1 MPAHSLIRSL
11 CAALLAA
18 SLALSCA
25 TQPPATAPQPAEP
38 APAPELQ
45 ITPDGQPILPGEPLP
60 ETPIHPGMPD
70 QGAVPPLPFP
80 GMQQRTPIM
89 ALLLPLD
96 SPDFRRAAY
105 PFVRGVEAAA
115 LLDPA
120 PLPVEVHATDA
131 SPEGIYQAYVEVL
144 QQGPAVVVGPMT
156 RSGVSAIASS
166 GIVMVPTLTLNQ
178 PDNDQPLPPG
188 LYAFGLSVEDE
199 ARMLAQRAY
208 RDGMRRIGAV
218 STPAPLSHRSREAF
232 LEEWRK
238 LGGEAVSSL
247 DASPQSDLTAMRAML
262 TEQALD
268 AIYFAAQYED
278 ARLIRPYLPSQVPV
292 YATSQINS
300 FPIDP
305 VGMVDL
311 NGVRFLD
318 MPWLL
323 SPDHESFVNFP
334 RPADL
339 SGGALRF
346 YALGV
351 DAYRIAAQL
360 ARGQHDIR
368 LDGLTGRIS
377 VQPDGTVERRPWL
390 AIFLSGEQIV
400 LE

>member
-1 MPAHSLIRSL
+1 
-11 CAALLAA
+11 LLAA

-25 TQPPATAPQPAEP
+25 TQPPATAPQPT
-38 APAPELQ
+38 APAAQPELQ
-45 ITPDGQPILPGEPLP
+45 ITPDGQPVLPGEPLP
-60 ETPIHPGMPD
+60 ETPITPGTEPE
-70 QGAVPPLPFP
+70 QGVVPPLPD
-80 GMQQRTPIM
+80 MSQRAPIM
-89 ALLLPLD
+89 TLLLPLD

-120 PLPVEVHATDA
+120 PLPIEVRATDA
-131 SPEGIYQAYVEVL
+131 SPEGIYQAYLEVL
-144 QQGPAVVVGPMT
+144 QQVPAVIVGPMT
-156 RSGVSAIASS
+156 RSGVSAIAAS
-166 GIVMVPTLTLNQ
+166 GVVMVPTLTLNQ
-178 PDNDQPLPPG
+178 PDNEQPLPPG

-199 ARMLAQRAY
+199 ARMLAQRAF

-218 STPAPLSHRSREAF
+218 STPTPLSHRSREAF
-232 LEEWRK
+232 LDEWRK
-238 LGGEAVSSL
+238 LGGEAVASV
-247 DASPQSDLTAMRAML
+247 DASPASDLTGMRTML
-262 TEQALD
+262 TELNLD
-268 AIYFAAQYED
+268 AVYFAAQYQD

-311 NGVRFLD
+311 NGVRFVD

-323 SPDHESFVNFP
+323 APEHESFVNFP

-351 DAYRIAAQL
+351 DAYRIATQL
-360 ARGQHDIR
+360 AQGRQDIR
-368 LDGLTGRIS
+368 LDGLTGHIS
-377 VQPDGTVERRPWL
+377 VQPNGSVERRPWL